1 MTGYVF
7 PSTLHQWLQSLGMHL
22 QVAMLLMMLT
32 VPTAAIASEQPNFVI
47 IMVDDAGLM
56 DFGAYGGEAHTPNID
71 TLTAEGVMFTQFRT
85 SPQCAPSRAMLM
97 TGMDNHLTGH
107 GAIPEVLTDEQRGKP
122 GYTMHLEPG
131 IKSLATRLKA
141 LNYRTYITG
150 KWHLG
155 HGDGDLPNSH
165 GFDRSFVLDA
175 SGADNWEQKSYL
187 PLYTDA
193 PWFEDGSP
201 AQLPE
206 NFYSSDFITSQMIR
220 YLSADAA
227 SGQPFLAYLAY
238 QAIHIPVQAP
248 EKYVARYDGV
258 YNDGWDTLRQNRFA
272 KAKEI
277 GLVPAD
283 ARLDPAHPSLRNWN
297 ELPADQKALLSRSMQ
312 VNAGMLEAMDFHIG
326 RLIDHLKKNNAFEN
340 TVFIVTSDNGPEG
353 AEPYSV
359 PGWGLWSLMEG
370 YERKVETLG
379 GRRSYVAIG
388 PEWATAAAGPS
399 RLFKFHAS
407 EGGLRVPLVM
417 SGPGVVSG
425 RKISAFAMMTDISP
439 TILELATGRPPEV
452 PEFTGRSLVPL
463 LSGKATDVYPSDQP
477 VSIEVA
483 GNAALYLGDYKL
495 VRNLP
500 PLGDGKW
507 HLFNI
512 TRDPGETTDI
522 SDAKPEK
529 LAELTRAY
537 QVYASRVGIVPPP
550 EGYEVVMQIRK
561 NSRPI
566 LLRNYWW
573 LLAGIVV
580 MLGLGIWLLV
590 WGVRRLFRS
599 HAT

>member
-1 MTGYVF
+1 MV
-7 PSTLHQWLQSLGMHL
+7 SRVSILIR
-22 QVAMLLMMLT
+22 VAMFAVLSGAAVFWASM
-32 VPTAAIASEQPNFVI
+32 TAAGPNRPNFVI
-47 IMVDDAGLM
+47 IMVDDAALM
-56 DFGAYGGEAHTPNID
+56 DFGIYGGEANTPHID
-71 TLTAEGVMFTQFRT
+71 ALARRGAMFTQFRT

-141 LNYRTYITG
+141 LDYRTYITG

-193 PWFEDGSP
+193 PWFEDGKP
-201 AQLPE
+201 ARLPDD
-206 NFYSSDFITSQMIR
+206 FYSSDFITSRMIN
-220 YLSADAA
+220 YLSADQA
-227 SGQPFLAYLAY
+227 SDQPFLAYLAY

-248 EKYVARYDGV
+248 AEYVARYDGV
-258 YNDGWDTLRQNRFA
+258 YDGGWDALRQTRFA
-272 KAKEI
+272 KARQI

-283 ARLDPAHPSLRNWN
+283 ATLDPAHASLRNWN
-297 ELPADQKALLSRSMQ
+297 QLPADQKSLLARSMQ
-312 VNAGMLEAMDFHIG
+312 VNAGMLEAMDHHIG
-326 RLIDHLKKNNAFEN
+326 RLIDYLKKNKAFDN
-340 TVFIVTSDNGPEG
+340 TVFVITSDNGPEG

-417 SGPGVVSG
+417 SGPGVESG

-439 TILELATGRPPEV
+439 TILELATGKPPEV
-452 PEFTGRSLVPL
+452 PEFTGRSLAPL
-463 LSGKATDVYPSDQP
+463 LTGKATDVYPADQP
-477 VSIEVA
+477 VGIEVA

-512 TRDPGETTDI
+512 IRDPGETTDI
-522 SDAKPEK
+522 SDAEPEK

-537 QVYASRVGIVPPP
+537 QAYASRVGIVPPP

-573 LLAGIVV
+573 LLAGVLAT
-580 MLGLGIWLLV
+580 MGLGIWLLV
-590 WGVRRLFRS
+590 WIIRRLFRNRP
-599 HAT
+599 A